1 VYTLKDDT
9 AIINRLKKMEQKLIE
24 YKNAGFLDTKTIDG
38 NELLYLTTPCRF
50 RINEKIV
57 ADLKSS
63 YKSDEEIGGVLWA
76 KPTIKDREIVHIID
90 KVSYIRNAIEDN
102 LRSDNRNRSNTY
114 LPDGKQLNQTLNDL
128 FLQGYL
134 PVKFHTHPVKGTN
147 FLHSLAYPNLKTET
161 SGQDKYESY
170 LPHTIESTKLLMP
183 RGLIVG
189 NDISSSDIFIGVYNG
204 FIAPTEF
211 EDSKKK
217 IQQENFQK
225 TIDLV
230 SSINLTDQ
238 QKVGLAIG
246 AALLLYLIV
255 KYPKHSLPVILGLGA
270 TLPLLMTNTHNIK
283 NPNYFNKLSFGS
295 ADILIPKS

>member
-1 VYTLKDDT
+1 
-9 AIINRLKKMEQKLIE
+9 MEQKLIE
-24 YKNAGFLDTKTIDG
+24 YKNAGFLDTKTVEG
-38 NELLYLTTPCRF
+38 NELFHLATPCRF
-50 RINEKIV
+50 RITENIV
-57 ADLKSS
+57 TNLKNS

-76 KPTIKDREIVHIID
+76 KPTTKDGEIIHIID

-102 LRSDNRNRSNTY
+102 PRADDRNKSSAY
-114 LPDGKQLNQTLNDL
+114 LPDFKELNQTLNDL

-147 FLHSLAYPNLKTET
+147 FLHSLTYPNLMTET
-161 SGQDKYESY
+161 SEQDKRESS
-170 LPHTIESTKLLMP
+170 LPHLIGNKKLLMP

-211 EDSKKK
+211 ENSKKK
-217 IQQENFQK
+217 IQQENFNK
-225 TIDLV
+225 TADLV
-230 SSINLTDQ
+230 STINLTDG

-246 AALLLYLIV
+246 AALLLFVIV
-255 KYPKHSLPVILGLGA
+255 KYPKYSLPVIIGLGA
-270 TLPLLMTNTHNIK
+270 SLPLLMTNTHNID

-295 ADILIPKS
+295 ADIFIPKS

>member
-1 VYTLKDDT
+1 
-9 AIINRLKKMEQKLIE
+9 MEQKLIE
-24 YKNAGFLDTKTIDG
+24 YKNAGFLNIKTIDG
-38 NELLYLTTPCRF
+38 NELLHLTTPCRF
-50 RINEKIV
+50 RINENIV
-57 ADLKSS
+57 ADLKSN
-63 YKSDEEIGGVLWA
+63 YKSDEEIGGVLWSKPSA
-76 KPTIKDREIVHIID
+76 KGGEIIHIID
-90 KVSYIRNAIEDN
+90 KLSYIRNAIED
-102 LRSDNRNRSNTY
+102 SPRNDDRNKSNAY
-114 LPDGKQLNQTLNDL
+114 LPDSKQLNQTLNDL

-147 FLHSLAYPNLKTET
+147 FLHSLTYPSLMTET
-161 SGQDKYESY
+161 SEQDKRESS
-170 LPHTIESTKLLMP
+170 LPHTIGNKKLLMP

-211 EDSKKK
+211 EDSKNK

-225 TIDLV
+225 TADLV
-230 SSINLTDQ
+230 SSINLSDG
-238 QKVGLAIG
+238 QKAGLAIG

-270 TLPLLMTNTHNIK
+270 TLPLLMTNTHNIE